1 MEDDKDAMPL
11 PHPNPVPNPNP
22 NPNPNANPN
31 PDPNPNPN
39 PNQVNPAL
47 FESLPHW
54 FKCYRAMLA
63 TRASPSQLQ
72 VTQRVFL
79 EPQQQVRLGLQHVTF
94 SIDWVHVAGCAAEPL
109 QAGC

>member
-1 MEDDKDAMPL
+1 
-11 PHPNPVPNPNP
+11 
-22 NPNPNANPN
+22 
-31 PDPNPNPN
+31 
-39 PNQVNPAL
+39 
-47 FESLPHW
+47 
-54 FKCYRAMLA
+54 MLA

-109 QAGC
+109 QAGCECSNPNPNPNPNPT

>member
-1 MEDDKDAMPL
+1 
-11 PHPNPVPNPNP
+11 
-22 NPNPNANPN
+22 
-31 PDPNPNPN
+31 
-39 PNQVNPAL
+39 
-47 FESLPHW
+47 
-54 FKCYRAMLA
+54 MLA

-109 QAGC
+109 QVGC